1 MKIIIIAAIAKNRV
15 IGRADG
21 EMPWHVKEE
30 FQHFKETT
38 LGSAII
44 MGRKT
49 FETLGKPLKGR
60 ENIVISHSENY
71 STIFSEVK
79 IFNSLPDSIDYC
91 KSKSYEKIFIIGGGQ
106 IFAQALPLADEMI
119 LSFMKFDAEGEVLFP
134 EFSEDNWQKISS
146 EDKEEFK
153 IVRFVR
159 RNGKTN

>member
-44 MGRKT
+44 MGSKT

-60 ENIVISHSENY
+60 ENIIVSRNENY
-71 STIFSEVK
+71 STVFNDVK
-79 IFNSLPDSIDYC
+79 IFNSLQASLEYC
-91 KSKSYEKIFIIGGGQ
+91 KSKNYEKIFVIGGGE
-106 IFAQALPLADEMI
+106 IFKQAFPVADEMI
-119 LSFMKFDAEGEVLFP
+119 LSFMKFDAEGEVIFP
-134 EFSEDNWQKISS
+134 DIKEDEWQKISS
-146 EDKEEFK
+146 EERDKFE
-153 IVRFVR
+153 IVRFIK
-159 RNGKTN
+159 RNG